1 MKEKLSAGDI
11 IDRLAK
17 RAGITKKLSA
27 DLVRALPE
35 IIEKGLYAESEAKV
49 RGLGTFRLKTVAP
62 KKGRNPKTGEEVI
75 IPSHQ
80 KLIFL
85 PEESFKEQVNE
96 EYRFLGIKVLEEEP
110 VRGSQFAV
118 RSSQST
124 PSTPVSG
131 ILEPGTLET
140 PEVSGQ
146 RSKPVQEQPVATT
159 KEEATALVSSLADDE
174 LRTQNSELKTQN
186 SELSVKRR
194 NYWLIPVII
203 LIVAVLSVVFY
214 WRNFY
219 TGSQFAVRSSQPEQ
233 TQEKPAA
240 TTQEEAAA
248 LDSSSVSG
256 QRSAVVSPEPET
268 QNPELNEQVPEPKPQ
283 NLNLNTTLPTTTV
296 GTHLFQLAREA
307 YGNPFLWVLIYR
319 ANLDEISDPDL
330 AVIGEDIVI
339 PALEGTPK
347 KLSHNDSLAVS
358 DGYRLVYEFYLSKGD
373 ARAEDFRMVMVK
385 YKPK

>member
-62 KKGRNPKTGEEVI
+62 KKGRNPKTGDEVV

-80 KLIFL
+80 KLVFL
-85 PEESFKEQVNE
+85 PEESFKEQANE

-110 VRGSQFAV
+110 VR
-118 RSSQST
+118 SSQST
-124 PSTPVSG
+124 LTAPDS
-131 ILEPGTLET
+131 GTLE
-140 PEVSGQ
+140 PETLEPETV
-146 RSKPVQEQPVATT
+146 P
-159 KEEATALVSSLADDE
+159 
-174 LRTQNSELKTQN
+174 
-186 SELSVKRR
+186 KRR

-203 LIVAVLSVVFY
+203 LIVAALSVVFY

-219 TGSQFAVRSSQPEQ
+219 TGSQYAVRSSQPEQ
-233 TQEKPAA
+233 IQDKPAA

-296 GTHLFQLAREA
+296 GTHLFQLAREV